1 MNVIDVN
8 GLEKHY
14 GSRQILSAVTFA
26 IDDSEKVGLI
36 GRNGC
41 GKSTLL
47 RILAELDD
55 VDAGTI
61 ARKRQSTIVYLAQQ
75 PELAADQT
83 AQQILQRAL
92 GSVYQHRQRFE
103 QIGTLLEG
111 ATGDEAEQLLLEQQ
125 QLQEWFDLHQ
135 AWNVDHRIADLC
147 SRLGVDQL
155 DKPVGQ
161 MSGGQQKRIA
171 LAGVLLQQPDL
182 LLLDEPTNHLDAQ
195 SIHWLEEELIRYP
208 GAVMLVTHDRYF
220 LDRVV
225 GRMFELEEG
234 RFNVFS
240 GNYSHYLQQKQQQLE
255 VDNTRQS
262 RLLNLLRRE
271 EAWLQRGAK
280 ARTTKQKARIDRV
293 GKLLEQKQGPRRG
306 EVTLQFSAEQKLG
319 GTILELEHVLLQ
331 AGTLKLV
338 DDLSLIMRPGERL
351 GILGPNGCGKSTLLK
366 TILGEVPLVSG
377 TVTLGRKTQIGYID
391 QQRSGLDP
399 KKCVGDILG
408 EGEWVTV
415 AGTKRH
421 KVGYLEDFLF
431 DHAEQRK
438 PVSTLSGGERARL
451 LLALLMLQ
459 GANLLILDEPTNDLD
474 IQTLQVLEQALIDF
488 PGCVVMVT
496 HDRYLLDRMA
506 TSILAFDGHGAAT
519 RYAGNYTDFL
529 HQQSLA
535 DAAATEK
542 AAQSEPVAPKKQRS
556 ASRTR
561 KGLSYKEK
569 LELEQVE
576 VTIAELEEQQQQ
588 LEGQLS
594 QPQNYSV
601 GELADLGQKFEQ
613 ISNQLSE
620 CYSRWEV
627 LELKKEEV

>member
-1 MNVIDVN
+1 MNVIDVT

-14 GSRQILSAVTFA
+14 GSRPVLAEVTFA
-26 IDDSEKVGLI
+26 VDDNEKVGLI

-47 RILAELDD
+47 RILAGLDD
-55 VDAGTI
+55 SDAGTI
-61 ARKRQSTIVYLAQQ
+61 ARKRQATIVYLAQE
-75 PELAADQT
+75 PELDGEQT
-83 AQQILQRAL
+83 AQQILQCAL
-92 GSVYQHRQRFE
+92 GSVYQHRQRFDE
-103 QIGTLLEG
+103 IGTLLES
-111 ATGDEAEQLLLEQQ
+111 ATGAEAQPLLVEQQ

-135 AWNVDHRIADLC
+135 AWNVDHRIADVC
-147 SRLGVDQL
+147 GRLGVEQL
-155 DKPVGQ
+155 DQPVGQ
-161 MSGGQQKRIA
+161 MSGGQRKRVA

-220 LDRVV
+220 LDRVA
-225 GRMFELEEG
+225 GRMFELELG
-234 RFNVFS
+234 NFNIFT

-255 VDNTRQS
+255 VDASRQS

-293 GKLLEQKQGPRRG
+293 GKLQEQKQGPRRG
-306 EVTLQFSAEQKLG
+306 EVNLQFSAEQKLG

-331 AGTLKLV
+331 AGELKLV

-377 TVTLGRKTQIGYID
+377 EITLGRKTQIGYID

-399 KKCVGDILG
+399 EKCVGDVLG

-421 KVGYLEDFLF
+421 KIGYLEDFLF

-506 TSILAFDGHGAAT
+506 TSILAFDGQGAAT

-529 HQQSLA
+529 HQQAL
-535 DAAATEK
+535 AATTVEK
-542 AAQSEPVAPKKQRS
+542 NIQREPVKKS
-556 ASRTR
+556 SSRTTSRVR

-569 LELEQVE
+569 LELEKVE
-576 VTIAELEEQQQQ
+576 LTIAELEEQQQQ
-588 LEGQLS
+588 LEEQLS
-594 QPQNYSV
+594 QPQNCSV
-601 GELADLGQKFEQ
+601 DELAEFGRQFEQ
-613 ISNQLSE
+613 VSTQLADN
-620 CYSRWEV
+620 YNRWEE
-627 LELKKEEV
+627 LELKKEDS